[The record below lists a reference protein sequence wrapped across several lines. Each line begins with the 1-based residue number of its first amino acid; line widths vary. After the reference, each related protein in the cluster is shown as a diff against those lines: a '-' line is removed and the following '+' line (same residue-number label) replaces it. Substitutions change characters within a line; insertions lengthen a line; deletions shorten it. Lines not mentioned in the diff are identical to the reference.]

1 MNTRATDQP
10 EIELPFIAEIVMSVF
25 TLAVSWLYFR
35 DWFLI
40 FAGLLLVVLLV
51 LRRQAWS
58 ISAAVLM
65 TLAFDLF
72 QRGRM
77 AELRVVMIIL
87 AAGVVLQLLA
97 ALWQRYQIGYW
108 GSSYRENAVFAA
120 LGIVIA
126 YAIQF
131 RLCPPV
137 VNEVSLPALMY
148 LWLGMAGC
156 MTGVAMDPLLTLTL
170 GPDGLPVGFEPKPGM
185 ETLSPLFFGTLA
197 LVFLRAY
204 LLTPAFW
211 AVFLAGLRAA
221 GLAIWN
227 PLRVLRAFWHAFWGA
242 QWAGLVALLLIGLLL
257 LIREAVRPTGIEIP
271 FEPLVV
277 LVLAINL
284 AALIIGAASGAS
296 RFE

>member
-1 MNTRATDQP
+1 
-10 EIELPFIAEIVMSVF
+10 MSR
-25 TLAVSWLYFR
+25 R
-35 DWFLI
+35 D
-40 FAGLLLVVLLV
+40 G
-51 LRRQAWS
+51 
-58 ISAAVLM
+58 
-65 TLAFDLF
+65 
-72 QRGRM
+72 
-77 AELRVVMIIL
+77 AELM
-87 AAGVVLQLLA
+87 LLA
-97 ALWQRYQIGYW
+97 ALWGASFLFMRLG
-108 GSSYRENAVFAA
+108 AA
-120 LGIVIA
+120 E
-126 YAIQF
+126 F
-131 RLCPPV
+131 
-137 VNEVSLPALMY
+137 
-148 LWLGMAGC
+148 
-156 MTGVAMDPLLTLTL
+156 
-170 GPDGLPVGFEPKPGM
+170 GP
-185 ETLSPLFFGTLA
+185 LA

-242 QWAGLVALLLIGLLL
+242 QWAGLVVLLLIGLLL

>member
-1 MNTRATDQP
+1 MTRNTNPP

-35 DWFLI
+35 SWFLV
-40 FAGLLLVVLLV
+40 FAALLLLILLAF
-51 LRRQAWS
+51 RRQAWS

-72 QRGRM
+72 QRGRA
-77 AELRVVMIIL
+77 AELRVVMFML

-108 GSSYRENAVFAA
+108 GSSYRENAAFAV
-120 LGIVIA
+120 LGLVIA

-137 VNEVSLPALMY
+137 VTEINLSAVVY

-156 MTGVAMDPLLTLTL
+156 MTGVAMEPLLTLTY
-170 GPDGLPVGFEPKPGM
+170 GPDGLPIAFELKPGM
-185 ETLSPLFFGTLA
+185 ETFSPLFFTTLA
-197 LVFLRAY
+197 LVFLRAF
-204 LLTPAFW
+204 LLSPVFW
-211 AVFLAGLRAA
+211 AVFMAGLRAA

-227 PLRVLRAFWHAFWGA
+227 PLRVLRAFWRALWGA
-242 QWAGLVALLLIGLLL
+242 QWAGLAALVLIGFLFLV
-257 LIREAVRPTGIEIP
+257 REALRPTGIEIP
-271 FEPLVV
+271 PEPL
-277 LVLAINL
+277 LVIFLAINL
-284 AALIIGAASGAS
+284 TALITGAASGAS